1 VTLQRAG
8 TPAVVVTTTAFETLA
23 RHEAHTLGMET
34 LPLLVVDHPLD
45 GEPAERIEIRAAR
58 AAGQLL
64 ARLGAPPP
72 AG

>member
-8 TPAVVVTTTAFETLA
+8 TPAVVVTTTAFEALA
-23 RHEAHTLGMET
+23 HHEAHTLGMEE
-34 LPLLVVDHPLD
+34 LPLLVVDHPLG

-58 AAGQLL
+58 AASQLL
-64 ARLGAPPP
+64 AHLGALPR

>member
-23 RHEAHTLGMET
+23 HHEAHTLGMEA
-34 LPLLVVDHPLD
+34 LPLLVVDHPLG
-45 GEPAERIEIRAAR
+45 GEPVERIETRAAR
-58 AAGQLL
+58 AASQLL
-64 ARLGAPPP
+64 ARLGAPPS